1 VGPSPRCKWQSNET
15 GATGSAC
22 ARLVG
27 LNRVKQPRRPFPSRF
42 SPIYN
47 LNHTAVPA
55 SNEILIFLYVKGI
68 KGNASDKLISILQ
81 SKTLERE
88 KAN

>member
-1 VGPSPRCKWQSNET
+1 M
-15 GATGSAC
+15 
-22 ARLVG
+22 
-27 LNRVKQPRRPFPSRF
+27 RRPDF
-42 SPIYN
+42 SEYVAHFTKDSAPI
-47 LNHTAVPA
+47 A
-55 SNEILIFLYVKGI
+55 SKEHGNDVSLKGI